1 MSEPEDSRG
10 VGARIDA
17 SKATVK
23 SGPGAR
29 LPPVATLPIVGA
41 MTSSSLF
48 RRYLLPGFL
57 FQSVVIAGGYGTGR
71 ELVEFFLTQ
80 GPLGGLLALFASMV
94 VFSAVAMA
102 TYELARIWGAFDY
115 RHFFKRLL
123 GGGWWLFEVCYI
135 GLMLIVLAVV
145 ASASGEIMRDTF
157 GLNYWVGVS
166 AVMIAVGA
174 LVLGG
179 NEAIERFFSA
189 WSFVLYG
196 LYLIFFVWCFRE
208 LGGAI
213 AANIGSEPVGGGW
226 AWAGVRY
233 AGYNLAVIPP
243 VLAALRLH
251 ETRKE
256 TLIAGA
262 LTGPIAMIPGL
273 LFFLP
278 MIGMYPEIVDA
289 AVPSTVLL
297 ERLGSRGFQIAF
309 QLVLFGT
316 LIETGAGLIHAFN
329 ERIAGFQADREGEM
343 PTWVRPA
350 VAVALLGVGTFVS
363 SFGLIGLIARGYGTM
378 TIGFIVVYVVP
389 VLTLGV
395 WRIVQAPAGT
405 GASGD

>member
-1 MSEPEDSRG
+1 
-10 VGARIDA
+10 
-17 SKATVK
+17 
-23 SGPGAR
+23 
-29 LPPVATLPIVGA
+29 
-41 MTSSSLF
+41 MTQSTFF

-80 GPLGGLLALFASMV
+80 GPLGGLLALGMSTV

-115 RHFFKRLL
+115 RHFFKELL
-123 GGGWWLFEVCYI
+123 GRGWWLFEVCYI

-145 ASASGEIMRDTF
+145 ASASGEIMSDTF
-157 GLNYWVGVS
+157 GLNYWIGVS

-179 NEAIERFFSA
+179 NETIERFFSA

-196 LYLIFFVWCFRE
+196 LYLTFFIWCFRE
-208 LGGAI
+208 LGGDI
-213 AANIGSEPVGGGW
+213 SANMRAEPIGSAW
-226 AWAGVRY
+226 AWEGLRY

-329 ERIAGFQADREGEM
+329 ERIAGLQSDRQGEM
-343 PTWVRPA
+343 PAWLRPV
-350 VAVALLGVGTFVS
+350 VAVGLLSVGAFLS
-363 SFGLIGLIARGYGTM
+363 GFGLIDLIARGYGTM
-378 TIGFIVVYVVP
+378 TVGFILIYVIP

-395 WRIVQAPAGT
+395 WKIIQTPTSREPMA
-405 GASGD
+405 